1 MARAYRELEADGL
14 LTSRRGGGTR
24 VSDRARPLPAAARRA
39 RLRQLAATYVAHARA
54 LGATD
59 DEIRAAVE

>member
-1 MARAYRELEADGL
+1 M
-14 LTSRRGGGTR
+14 
-24 VSDRARPLPAAARRA
+24 SDRAQPLPAAARRA